1 MGSDDIYFGVCFALS
16 ASKISLH
23 AAAKPQDNT
32 EKAGEAT
39 KTIKTGGETKKIKTS
54 ILFCS
59 FLAEWLVRLRRT
71 KPCVNNV

>member
-32 EKAGEAT
+32 EKQGRQQRQ
-39 KTIKTGGETKKIKTS
+39 IKQEVKQKIKTS